1 MAFGPEVGD
10 DAAMKQTSFASAE
23 YAGKK
28 RQTRRERFLVEM
40 NTVGPWARLEALIEP
55 HYPKSGKVC
64 RPPIGVPRMLRM
76 YFLQQWYTLA
86 DEALEDALYDSQAMR
101 EFIGID
107 LGRENVPDATTLLK
121 FRRLLEQHDLTSA
134 ILAEVNAHRT
144 ERGLLMRQGTVVDA
158 TIIPAPSSTKNE
170 DGKRDPEMHQAK
182 KGQQWH
188 FGMKMHS
195 GVDADAGLIHSVVC
209 TAANEADVVHAH
221 ELLHGQE
228 NQVHGDSGYTGLE
241 KRDEIT
247 DAQAEG
253 RLRKDIDWRI
263 AMKRGQLQAM
273 PEGPRKALYE
283 WFERRKAQVR
293 AIVEH
298 PFHVIKN
305 LFGYRKVSYRGIVKN
320 EARAKAHAALANL
333 YIARRRLM
341 AQGVSASAA

>member
-1 MAFGPEVGD
+1 MS
-10 DAAMKQTSFASAE
+10 QRSFASAE
-23 YAGKK
+23 YALKKK
-28 RQTRRERFLVEM
+28 RTRREEFLAEM
-40 NTVGPWARLEALIEP
+40 ERIVPWARLEAAIAP
-55 HYPKSGKVC
+55 SYPRSGRVG
-64 RPPIGVPRMLRM
+64 RPPIGVPKMLRM
-76 YFLQQWYTLA
+76 YCLQQWYGLA

-134 ILAEVNAHRT
+134 ILCEVNAHLT

-158 TIIPAPSSTKNE
+158 TIIAAPSSTKNE
-170 DGKRDPEMHQAK
+170 DGQRDPEMHQAK
-182 KGQQWH
+182 KGNQWH

-195 GVDADAGLIHSVVC
+195 GVDAESGLIHSVVC

-228 NQVHGDSGYTGLE
+228 SQVHGDSGYSGLD
-241 KRDEIT
+241 KRDEII

-253 RLRKDIDWRI
+253 RLRRDIDWRI

-283 WFERRKAQVR
+283 WSERRKAQVR

-305 LFGYRKVSYRGIVKN
+305 LFGYRKVSYRGIAKN
-320 EARAKAHAALANL
+320 EARTKAQAALVNL